1 MYTLQGTVVS
11 ETKEFRKEF
20 TTEVVD
26 RSACNVIATEVVCY
40 KGNSPEPCWTD
51 SEPGECKYL
60 PNGQIT
66 YHQEGMFSTLCHVH
80 ADTSKVTS
88 TMSPRRGYAGLQF
101 YRQQFSIILIFGLTE
116 LQAQLCWEEDVSAF
130 SDLAPGVILI

>member
-1 MYTLQGTVVS
+1 
-11 ETKEFRKEF
+11 
-20 TTEVVD
+20 
-26 RSACNVIATEVVCY
+26 
-40 KGNSPEPCWTD
+40 
-51 SEPGECKYL
+51 
-60 PNGQIT
+60 
-66 YHQEGMFSTLCHVH
+66 MFSTLCHVH